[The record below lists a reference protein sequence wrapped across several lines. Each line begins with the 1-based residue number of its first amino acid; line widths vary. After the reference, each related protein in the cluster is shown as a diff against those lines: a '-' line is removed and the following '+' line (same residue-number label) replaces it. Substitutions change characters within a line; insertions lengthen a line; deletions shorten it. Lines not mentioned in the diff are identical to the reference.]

1 MDSFIIQDF
10 KFFAP
15 IKLGEKDTFAHSDTG
30 AIGNMLA
37 ASESEGLRQI
47 ESRVMQ
53 GGMGQQEVR
62 QVQIDTLEFLEK
74 SFADQTAVVIDG
86 EAYFGD
92 VPFPVSMTLGAD
104 VLLAHPL
111 ILDFKRMWIGYAE
124 KPLKE
129 NLPRFTMETPSGL
142 PFVKMRFGAQ
152 EANTIFDTGAGY
164 SILNANHVE
173 ELGVQMEQVY
183 ALEVLDPAGGK
194 GEIPIYRVE
203 GLHMG
208 DLELGLCE
216 AFVVSLEPI
225 EERLDKR
232 IDFVLGANTML
243 GSGWVWVLDKAQNA
257 VLISE
262 RSIDMYG

>member
-1 MDSFIIQDF
+1 MESFIIQDF
-10 KFFAP
+10 KFFTSM
-15 IKLGEKDTFAHSDTG
+15 KLGEKNTFAHLDTG
-30 AIGNMLA
+30 ATGNMLA
-37 ASESEGLRQI
+37 ASESEGLEQI
-47 ESRVMQ
+47 ESRVIQ
-53 GGMGQQEVR
+53 GGMGQQEVK
-62 QVQIDTLEFLEK
+62 QVQIDTLEFLGK
-74 SFADQTAVVIDG
+74 SFTNQTAVVIDG

-111 ILDFKRMWIGYAE
+111 IIDFKRMWMGYAE

-129 NLPRFTMETPSGL
+129 DLLRFTMETPSGL
-142 PFVKMRFGAQ
+142 PFIKMHFGAQ
-152 EANTIFDTGAGY
+152 EVNTIFDTGAGY
-164 SILNANHVE
+164 SILNANHAE
-173 ELGVQMEQVY
+173 ELGAHMEQVY

-203 GLHMG
+203 DLRMG
-208 DLELGLCE
+208 DLELGFCE

-225 EERLDKR
+225 EERLGKR

-243 GSGWVWVLDKAQNA
+243 ASVWVWVLDKSQNA

-262 RSIDMYG
+262 RSIDVYA